1 MNLPIFFAKSTPRF
15 MIDRPQ
21 VRSII
26 IEFDHITIVSQDL
39 NSEEDFGQGSE
50 VHIDV
55 VSYGD

>member
-1 MNLPIFFAKSTPRF
+1 